1 MGGDAGAH
9 GAGAEN
15 GNFVNTLHECDSC
28 NKKIL
33 LLDCGENSPRF
44 LKLHSLDFVIL
55 SEAKDLLPAANRRSF
70 ASLRMTIPY
79 QADRS

>member
-55 SEAKDLLPAANRRSF
+55 SEAKGSASRGEPQILRF
-70 ASLRMTIPY
+70 AQDDNSL
-79 QADRS
+79 SG